1 MKIGTFVMGGLAGV
15 AIVML
20 IQRNQMMSAVCASMG
35 QSMKNKMGGMKDEM
49 IGKALGSKF
58 VNNIMTRSSASSSN
72 RKEQHSGSDHADLS
86 QVSQLASQDPQ
97 VANQINAILEQSGQN
112 RI

>member
-20 IQRNQMMSAVCASMG
+20 IQRNQMMSTICANMG
-35 QSMKNKMGGMKDEM
+35 QSMKNRMGDMKDEM

-58 VNNIMTRSSASSSN
+58 VNNLVTRSSN
-72 RKEQHSGSDHADLS
+72 RKEKESGSDHADMS
-86 QVSQLASQDPQ
+86 QVSALASEDPE
-97 VANQINAILEQSGQN
+97 VTNQINAILEQNGQN

>member
-20 IQRNQMMSAVCASMG
+20 IQRNQMMSTICANMG
-35 QSMKNKMGGMKDEM
+35 QSMKNRMGDMKDEM

-72 RKEQHSGSDHADLS
+72 RKEKGSGSDHADMS
-86 QVSQLASQDPQ
+86 QVSALASEDPE
-97 VANQINAILEQSGQN
+97 VTNQINAILEQNGQN

>member
-35 QSMKNKMGGMKDEM
+35 QSMKDKMGDMKNEM

-58 VNNIMTRSSASSSN
+58 VNNVMTRSSASSSN
-72 RKEQHSGSDHADLS
+72 RKEPHSGSDYADLS
-86 QVSQLASQDPQ
+86 QVSQLASQDPE

>member
-35 QSMKNKMGGMKDEM
+35 QSMKNRMGDMRDEM

-58 VNNIMTRSSASSSN
+58 VNNLMTRSSASSS
-72 RKEQHSGSDHADLS
+72 KEQQSGSEHADLS
-86 QVSQLASQDPQ
+86 QISLLASKDPE
-97 VANQINAILEQSGQN
+97 VTNQINAILEQNGQN

>member
-20 IQRNQMMSAVCASMG
+20 IQRNQMMSAVCSSMG
-35 QSMKNKMGGMKDEM
+35 QSMKNRVGDMKDEM

-58 VNNIMTRSSASSSN
+58 VNNLMTRSSASSSI
-72 RKEQHSGSDHADLS
+72 RKEQQSRSNDADLS
-86 QVSQLASQDPQ
+86 QVSVLASKDPE
-97 VANQINAILEQSGQN
+97 VTNQINAILEQSGQN
-112 RI
+112 HI